1 MMPMTDVQMERLE
14 WSVMGLEGL
23 GGLMIVG
30 VAERENFRLAF
41 RDERVSVRV
50 KVVYHWL
57 RLG

>member
-30 VAERENFRLAF
+30 AAERENFRLAF
-41 RDERVSVRV
+41 RDERVF
-50 KVVYHWL
+50 
-57 RLG
+57 G